1 MSRRIATSPT
11 STAKARRMLAAATV
25 RMETVHTVAAEIAGE
40 ADVLEAADVA
50 AADVAG
56 ATAGAAG
63 AGAAGAAA
71 DVADATAE
79 AAVADATVAAADQAA
94 DGTSIRRIH
103 RRTQIKKGR
112 NARCGLFR

>member
-1 MSRRIATSPT
+1 
-11 STAKARRMLAAATV
+11 MLAAATV
-25 RMETVHTVAAEIAGE
+25 RVATVHTVAAEIAGG
-40 ADVLEAADVA
+40 ADVLEAADV
-50 AADVAG
+50 
-56 ATAGAAG
+56 
-63 AGAAGAAA
+63 AAA

>member
-1 MSRRIATSPT
+1 
-11 STAKARRMLAAATV
+11 MLAAATV

-50 AADVAG
+50 AADVA
-56 ATAGAAG
+56 
-63 AGAAGAAA
+63 
-71 DVADATAE
+71 DATAE
-79 AAVADATVAAADQAA
+79 AAVADATVAAEDQAA